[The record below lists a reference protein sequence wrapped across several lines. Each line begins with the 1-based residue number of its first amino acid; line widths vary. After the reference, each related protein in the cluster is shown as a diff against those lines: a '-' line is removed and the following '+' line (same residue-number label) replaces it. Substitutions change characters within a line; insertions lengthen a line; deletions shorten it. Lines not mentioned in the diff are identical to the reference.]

1 MTVHAFAKINLD
13 LRVLGVRPDG
23 YHELRT
29 TFQSIALSDRL
40 TFTRTRGPFRIEC
53 DEPAFPTGRSNLI
66 WKAADLVLKLAR
78 RRESPSGVT
87 VRVEKNIPMQAGLGG
102 GSSDGAAALRA
113 LCRMWKVTPSPEE
126 LHHAAATLGAD
137 VPYFL
142 EGGTALGFHRGDLLF
157 PLDDIAPAWVVVV
170 VPDFGVSTK
179 DAFAWWDHDVRLK
192 AHATAG
198 RATAGHATAGHA
210 TAGHAT
216 AGHVASGVGHV
227 ASGFS
232 RTKASND
239 LEKVVARRHPVVST
253 LVRALNKEGA
263 FHAALSGSGSAVFGL
278 FSRRSAA
285 QAAARALAGPRTF
298 VTPTLSRRA
307 CRRLAAK

>member
-1 MTVHAFAKINLD
+1 VPRAITVHAFAKINLD

-40 TFTRTRGPFRIEC
+40 TFTPARGPFRIEC
-53 DEPAFPTGRSNLI
+53 DDPAFPAGRSNLI
-66 WKAADLVLKLAR
+66 WKAADVVRKLAR

-102 GSSDGAAALRA
+102 GSSDGAATLRA
-113 LCRMWKVTPSPEE
+113 LCRLWKVKASPAE

-142 EGGTALGFHRGDLLF
+142 EGGTALGFHRGDVLF
-157 PLDDIAPAWVVVV
+157 PLDDIAPSWVVVV
-170 VPDFGVSTK
+170 VPEFGVSTT
-179 DAFAWWDHDVRLK
+179 DAFAWWDAANVGRPFQGRRRGRERQDRRDGQDV
-192 AHATAG
+192 
-198 RATAGHATAGHA
+198 
-210 TAGHAT
+210 
-216 AGHVASGVGHV
+216 
-227 ASGFS
+227 
-232 RTKASND
+232 SND
-239 LEKVVARRHPVVST
+239 LQKVVARRHPVVTT
-253 LVRALNKEGA
+253 LVRSLNKEGA
-263 FHAALSGSGSAVFGL
+263 FHASLSGSGSAVFGL
-278 FSRRSAA
+278 FSRRSDA

-298 VTPTLSRRA
+298 VTPTLGRAA